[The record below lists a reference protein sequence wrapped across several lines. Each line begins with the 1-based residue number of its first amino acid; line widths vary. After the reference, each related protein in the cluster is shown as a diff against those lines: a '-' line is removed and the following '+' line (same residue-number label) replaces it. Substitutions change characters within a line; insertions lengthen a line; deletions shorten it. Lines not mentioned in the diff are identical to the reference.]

1 MKQEPTTKSEANL
14 SSEQEAELN
23 SNVHTFI
30 FDILNLVAKSEQELV
45 IQVSEMWIKKGK
57 CIVLIF
63 RTHLIN

>member
-45 IQVSEMWIKKGK
+45 IQVSVMWI
-57 CIVLIF
+57 
-63 RTHLIN
+63 